1 METGSGT
8 ENGYLTGL
16 FMVNSL
22 IWVIKFFK
30 RYEKYQSYPDAKI
43 QFSRSTVYIGTLKKL
58 QQTKQFIYPVFDV
71 IS

>member
-8 ENGYLTGL
+8 ENGCLTGL

-22 IWVIKFFK
+22 ILVIKFFK

-43 QFSRSTVYIGTLKKL
+43 QFSRSTVYIGTLKITADKA
-58 QQTKQFIYPVFDV
+58 IHISCFDV